1 MIRLLASAF
10 LFCTASKPS
19 AMNAY
24 FSAVIFLHFLAEYYF
39 VGVGFAYVPT
49 IRLGT
54 DSVIYMMFDVSSSLM
69 S

>member
-39 VGVGFAYVPT
+39 VGVGLRMFPQYDF
-49 IRLGT
+49 GT
-54 DSVIYMMFDVSSSLM
+54 DSVIYIVV
-69 S
+69 